1 MSMSALNFSAS
12 AKTRQ
17 AVVLGLALGW
27 SALAGAQEALEE
39 VLVFGRA
46 EHLIGIAAAASEG
59 TVGGADLSVRPLLRV
74 AELLE
79 VVPGLIAAQHSG
91 SGKANQYFLRG
102 FNLDHGTDFTTLL
115 DDVPLNLSSHGHG
128 QGYLDVNGLIPEV
141 VDRIDYR
148 KGPYRADLG
157 NFALAGAALMHT
169 LDRLPAPFVAL
180 EGGQYGWRRL
190 AGGSN
195 LAVGPGELMVIGQ
208 LKSYDGPWQQPE
220 QLKHYSGFAKYSQPT
235 ALGEL
240 QLSLSAYSATWNPT
254 EQIPERLIGTAACAD
269 VYCALDPS
277 ATGQTTR
284 YIATARLLG
293 DNWRATFYSQFYDWN
308 MYSNPTYDYQIHQ
321 ADRRFTEGGRVE
333 RHGNMGEQL
342 LWSAGVEGRFDQIG
356 RLEVDHTEQRQFLGY
371 VSTHRAD
378 EESLAA
384 YSELT
389 YLPAAALRLTA
400 GLRADAYRFSTT
412 ALDPAFL
419 GGSKSVQHLSPKLG
433 AAWTVSP
440 EVELYANWGRGFH
453 TNDARGITA
462 TDPPTP
468 GIITGTGKEL
478 GARYQNG
485 PFTLTAAYWWLDVG
499 SELHFVGDSNS
510 VEPGPESKRH
520 GYELVGFWRP
530 LDWLAIDGVWTVSH
544 ARYGVPA
551 PDDHIT
557 GAFENAGGLG
567 ASIIKGPWE
576 IGVRVRHL
584 GPYPLIEDNS
594 QRTDAETVIN
604 LRAAWNYRSMTL
616 YAELLN
622 LLNGDGKDM
631 VYWYETRLPGLDAD
645 PVEGRVSRT
654 EEPRTL
660 RVGVKL
666 AF

>member
-1 MSMSALNFSAS
+1 MFKPAVNFSIS
-12 AKTRQ
+12 AKTQQ
-17 AVVLGLALGW
+17 AVVLSLALGW
-27 SALAGAQEALEE
+27 SALASAQEALEE
-39 VLVFGRA
+39 VLVFGRG
-46 EHLIGIAAAASEG
+46 ERLIGIADAASEG
-59 TVGGADLSVRPLLRV
+59 TVGGADLTVRPLLRV

-115 DDVPLNLSSHGHG
+115 DDVPLNLRSHGHG
-128 QGYLDVNGLIPEV
+128 QGYLDVNGIIPEV
-141 VDRIDYR
+141 IDRIDYR

-157 NFALAGAALMHT
+157 DFALAGAALMHT
-169 LDRLPAPFVAL
+169 LDRLPAPFVAV

-195 LAVGPGELMVIGQ
+195 LSAGPGELMIIGQ

-240 QLSLSAYSATWNPT
+240 QLSLSGYSATWNPT
-254 EQIPERLIGTAACAD
+254 EQIPERLIGTTACAD
-269 VYCALDPS
+269 VFCTLDPS

-293 DNWRATFYSQFYDWN
+293 DNWRATFYTQFYDWN

-333 RHGNMGEQL
+333 RHGNFGEQL

-389 YLPAAALRLTA
+389 YLPTQSLRLTA
-400 GLRADAYRFSTT
+400 GLRGDAYRFATT

-440 EVELYANWGRGFH
+440 EVELYAASC
-453 TNDARGITA
+453 TLSATA
-462 TDPPTP
+462 
-468 GIITGTGKEL
+468 I
-478 GARYQNG
+478 R
-485 PFTLTAAYWWLDVG
+485 
-499 SELHFVGDSNS
+499 
-510 VEPGPESKRH
+510 
-520 GYELVGFWRP
+520 
-530 LDWLAIDGVWTVSH
+530 
-544 ARYGVPA
+544 
-551 PDDHIT
+551 
-557 GAFENAGGLG
+557 
-567 ASIIKGPWE
+567 
-576 IGVRVRHL
+576 
-584 GPYPLIEDNS
+584 
-594 QRTDAETVIN
+594 
-604 LRAAWNYRSMTL
+604 
-616 YAELLN
+616 
-622 LLNGDGKDM
+622 
-631 VYWYETRLPGLDAD
+631 
-645 PVEGRVSRT
+645 
-654 EEPRTL
+654 
-660 RVGVKL
+660 
-666 AF
+666 

>member
-1 MSMSALNFSAS
+1 MIKSVPKFAPHRLLPAAALLVLAVICSV
-12 AKTRQ
+12 Q
-17 AVVLGLALGW
+17 AI
-27 SALAGAQEALEE
+27 AQEALEE
-39 VLVFGRA
+39 VLVFGRG
-46 EHLIGIAAAASEG
+46 ERLIGIADAASEG
-59 TVGGADLSVRPLLRV
+59 TVGGADLTVRPLLRV

-115 DDVPLNLSSHGHG
+115 DDVPLNLRSHGHG
-128 QGYLDVNGLIPEV
+128 QGYLDVNGIIPEV

-148 KGPYRADLG
+148 KGPYRTDLG
-157 NFALAGAALMHT
+157 DFALAGAALMHT

-190 AGGSN
+190 AGGTN
-195 LAVGPGELMVIGQ
+195 LDLGPGELMMIGQ
-208 LKSYDGPWQQPE
+208 LKGYDGPWQQPE
-220 QLKHYSGFAKYSQPT
+220 QLKHYSGFAKYTQPT
-235 ALGEL
+235 PLGQL
-240 QLSLSAYSATWNPT
+240 QLSLSGYSATWNPT
-254 EQIPERLIGTAACAD
+254 EQIPERLIGTAACANAF
-269 VYCALDPS
+269 CALDS
-277 ATGQTTR
+277 TATGQTTR
-284 YIATARLLG
+284 YIATARLIAE
-293 DNWRATFYSQFYDWN
+293 DWRASFYSQFYDWN

-333 RHGNMGEQL
+333 RHGNVGDKLTWTVGAEGQL
-342 LWSAGVEGRFDQIG
+342 DQIN
-356 RLEVDHTEQRQFLGY
+356 RLEVDHTEQRQFVGY
-371 VSTHRAD
+371 VSAHRAD

-389 YLPAAALRLTA
+389 YQPTEVLRLTA
-400 GLRADAYRFSTT
+400 GLRGDAYWFATS
-412 ALDPAFL
+412 AQAPGFL
-419 GGSKSVQHLSPKLG
+419 GGNKSVQHLSPKLG
-433 AAWTVSP
+433 AAWTVDQNI
-440 EVELYANWGRGFH
+440 EVYANWGRGFH

-462 TDPPTP
+462 TDPPIP

-478 GARYQNG
+478 GARYQQG
-485 PFTLTAAYWWLDVG
+485 PFTLTAAYWWLDVN

-510 VEPGPESKRH
+510 VEPGPESKRR

-530 LDWLAIDGVWTVSH
+530 VDWLAIDGVWTVSH
-544 ARYGVPA
+544 ARYAIAP

-594 QRTDAETVIN
+594 QRAPAETVIN
-604 LRAAWNYRSMTL
+604 LRAAWNHRNWTL

-622 LLNGDGKDM
+622 LLNSDGKDI
-631 VYWYETRLPGLDAD
+631 VYWYETRLPGVEAN
-645 PVEGRVSRT
+645 PVEGRVSRA

-660 RVGVKL
+660 RVGLKMTL
-666 AF
+666 